1 MQLTINDYNFD
12 SATANQGW
20 AQVEIFGKTVEFNFS
35 CYDAVTAA
43 IELGYIEQ
51 PDDRDQVRIG
61 YENPAFSATVREL
74 LASDVRVSY
83 QQNNH
88 LLSDFYATEFGLQ
101 IITRLALQSRDVR
114 EVIQAEATSL
124 ACCDCPANITDYK
137 SIMEWFANNGYEEF
151 LCGLVN
157 WDHVS
162 QHKIASFRTE
172 NKLVQKLI

>member
-43 IELGYIEQ
+43 IDLRYIEQ

-101 IITRLALQSRDVR
+101 IITRIALQSSEVR
-114 EVIQAEATSL
+114 EVIQAEATSI
-124 ACCDCPANITDYK
+124 ACCDIPANITDPADIKYHVLK
-137 SIMEWFANNGYEEF
+137 QGFQREIPVDWEQ
-151 LCGLVN
+151 
-157 WDHVS
+157 VS
-162 QHKIASFRTE
+162 QHKIASLRTE
-172 NKLVQKLI
+172 NKLVEKLI